1 MASGAPTD
9 FMTSSRFTRRSLL
22 HDLIRVSL
30 ARGRGIEIRCDDPR
44 VPRDESNTCY
54 RIIEKTIRSLN
65 AKGRVLI
72 EIEKRLA
79 VQGGM
84 GGASSNA
91 VAAMLGLERVLR
103 KYLATEERLRI
114 AAEVGSDL
122 PLFLI
127 GGTVLGVGRGE
138 QVYPLEDL
146 PATACVMVTPQVGVS
161 TPKAFAEWDRRL
173 AENAQELKPALNNEA
188 YPLKGRSL
196 PGELTASS
204 SSDRIKQ
211 LGREFSAWLSESYS
225 GAPLS
230 LRSMRGRAGNPLLAL
245 VRTGIQNDFEQ
256 VVFPEYPELRED
268 QEGAAALRRKVCVAV
283 GFRFHVVRLCSCRR
297 TWLLG
302 PPRRSCRNR
311 DGRLGLRPHC
321 LVPSLD
327 LLARPGF
334 SFDSFQ
340 LPKYFHLVMP
350 RYDYLAS
357 RSIVRIVNR
366 KLAIVTGPS
375 TNGRSSAFGAL
386 CLGSNPSGP
395 AKISSQLPVL
405 SSQRAGPS
413 PKH

>member
-1 MASGAPTD
+1 
-9 FMTSSRFTRRSLL
+9 MTIQVRSFAKINLGLRIGQRRADGFHDLLTVYQTIAL

-256 VVFPEYPELRED
+256 VVFPEYPELREIKKALLRS
-268 QEGAAALRRKVCVAV
+268 GAKYASLSGSGSTLYGLFMSQDVARTAAEKLQKQGWTARVTATLSRRAY
-283 GFRFHVVRLCSCRR
+283 
-297 TWLLG
+297 W
-302 PPRRSCRNR
+302 
-311 DGRLGLRPHC
+311 
-321 LVPSLD
+321 
-327 LLARPGF
+327 
-334 SFDSFQ
+334 
-340 LPKYFHLVMP
+340 
-350 RYDYLAS
+350 S
-357 RSIVRIVNR
+357 RVFV
-366 KLAIVTGPS
+366 
-375 TNGRSSAFGAL
+375 
-386 CLGSNPSGP
+386 
-395 AKISSQLPVL
+395 
-405 SSQRAGPS
+405 
-413 PKH
+413 